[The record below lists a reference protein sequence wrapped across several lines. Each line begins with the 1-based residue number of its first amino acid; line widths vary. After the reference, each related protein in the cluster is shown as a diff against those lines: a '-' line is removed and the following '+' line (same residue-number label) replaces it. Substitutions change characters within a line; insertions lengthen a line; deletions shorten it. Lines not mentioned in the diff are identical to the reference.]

1 MKRSSGVRLCATVA
15 VSALSLALVTGCS
28 DGGSKDSGDGDRV
41 DAAKPA
47 AKALSAAELKRLI
60 LAKGDVTGYKVGPV
74 EGGTPAR
81 SKVRAADAQCDPLLR
96 VMTGIAPGDPAA
108 ETNRMVQ
115 ELKKAPTDKA
125 TSMDDLA
132 DGKFEDALKDS
143 MDIDTTV
150 VVLSSYDGD
159 GAGKALKAV
168 SGAMKACAGGFTGD
182 QAGDKAKFTRV
193 SEERPV
199 DAGDESV
206 AFAATSDMEDGD
218 TAPIH
223 VQVVR
228 HGNNVASYTTI
239 NLGAMMTKKAYSVPA
254 EVVEAQAAKL
264 K

>member
-1 MKRSSGVRLCATVA
+1 MKRSSGVRLCATLA

-28 DGGSKDSGDGDRV
+28 AGGSKDSGGGKGTA
-41 DAAKPA
+41 AAKPA

-60 LAKGDVTGYKVGPV
+60 LAQGEVPGYKVEPV
-74 EGGTPAR
+74 QGGTPAR
-81 SKVRAADAQCDPLLR
+81 SKVKAADAQCDPLLR

-115 ELKKAPTDKA
+115 QVKKAPTDKA

-132 DGKFEDALKDS
+132 DGKFEDSLKDS

-159 GAGKALKAV
+159 GAQQALRSV
-168 SGAMKACAGGFTGD
+168 SGATKACAGGFTGD
-182 QAGDKAKFTRV
+182 QAGDKAKFTKV
-193 SEERPV
+193 AEEKSS
-199 DAGDESV
+199 DTGDESV

-218 TAPIH
+218 TAPVH
-223 VQVVR
+223 VEVVR
-228 HGNNVASYTTI
+228 HGNNVATYMTV
-239 NLGAMMTKKAYSVPA
+239 NLGAMMTQKAYTVPA
-254 EVVEAQAAKL
+254 AVVKAQATKL